1 MRLRVLWGGAGTDGV
16 WGGVRKAWNDA
27 EGDWFEGKHSHLKV

>member
-16 WGGVRKAWNDA
+16 WGGVGKAWNDTKVT
-27 EGDWFEGKHSHLKV
+27 GLKVNILT

>member
-27 EGDWFEGKHSHLKV
+27 KVTGLKVNILT